1 MQSSFRFQRYFT
13 LLSEKQLD
21 TVYYTSS
28 CIKKKVWK
36 LTFSLAMINY
46 QGKFIANLSTIVSL
60 ATELLQKN
68 K

>member
-1 MQSSFRFQRYFT
+1 MKWSFRLQAYFT

-28 CIKKKVWK
+28 CTKEKVWK

-46 QGKFIANLSTIVSL
+46 QGKFIGNLSTIVSPV
-60 ATELLQKN
+60 TELVEKN

>member
-1 MQSSFRFQRYFT
+1 MQSSFRLQRYFT

-21 TVYYTSS
+21 TLCYTSS
-28 CIKKKVWK
+28 CTKKKVWK

-46 QGKFIANLSTIVSL
+46 QGKFIVNLSTIVSVV
-60 ATELLQKN
+60 TELLQKN